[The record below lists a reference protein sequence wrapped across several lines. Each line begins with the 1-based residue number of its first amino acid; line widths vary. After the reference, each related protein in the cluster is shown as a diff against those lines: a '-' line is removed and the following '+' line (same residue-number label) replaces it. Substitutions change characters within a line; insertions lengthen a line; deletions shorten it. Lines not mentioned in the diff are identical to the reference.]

1 MQTMKLVRLRRALVL
16 AGTQAV
22 LIVLL
27 SIPAGERALA
37 RQPPEHS
44 SNAESR
50 DEYQTRIQAKL
61 DELSL
66 RMKALEARG
75 KTEGVEAQ
83 WKLRSEYRQFSKQH
97 REAARQFEQLKAAG
111 KESCEKARPQL
122 DAAVDELEKAYRKL
136 ASQLN
141 KEG

>member
-1 MQTMKLVRLRRALVL
+1 MKLVMLRRALIVARTL
-16 AGTQAV
+16 AV
-22 LIVLL
+22 LTVLL

-50 DEYQTRIQAKL
+50 EEYQRRIQAKL
-61 DELSL
+61 DELS
-66 RMKALEARG
+66 RQMKALEAQG

-83 WKLRSEYRQFSKQH
+83 QKLRREYRQFSNQH

-111 KESCEKARPQL
+111 RESWEKARPQL
-122 DAAVDELEKAYRKL
+122 EAAVDELEKAYRKL